1 MDDEARKRLL
11 HRKNMRLVWI
21 LVAVALISMMVTMLK
36 T

>member
-1 MDDEARKRLL
+1 MDDEAGKQLL

-21 LVAVALISMMVTMLK
+21 LVAFALIVMMVTMLK